1 MLNKTLKLH
10 EIQYGTGIEIGIR
23 VQGNRNQSAEVNLVT
38 VTSDKGAKTIQWRK
52 ISFQQMVLG
61 EQYIHMQND

>member
-52 ISFQQMVLG
+52 DIFST
-61 EQYIHMQND
+61 NDAGRTVYPHAK